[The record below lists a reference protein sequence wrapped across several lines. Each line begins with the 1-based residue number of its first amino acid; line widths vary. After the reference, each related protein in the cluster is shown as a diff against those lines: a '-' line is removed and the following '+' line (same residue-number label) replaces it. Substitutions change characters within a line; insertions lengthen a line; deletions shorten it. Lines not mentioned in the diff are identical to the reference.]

1 MRMFCMGN
9 ELFDTLEKRIENLL
23 MEYNSLKQE
32 ALLLRE
38 ENERLL
44 KEREGFKERV
54 DSIIRKLEGI

>member
-1 MRMFCMGN
+1 MGN

-23 MEYNSLKQE
+23 MEYKSLKQE

>member
-1 MRMFCMGN
+1 MGN

>member
-1 MRMFCMGN
+1 MGH
-9 ELFDTLEKRIENLL
+9 ELFDALEKRIESLL
-23 MEYNSLKQE
+23 VEYNSLKQE

>member
-1 MRMFCMGN
+1 MGH
-9 ELFDTLEKRIENLL
+9 ELFDALERRIESLL
-23 MEYNSLKQE
+23 LEYNSLKQE
-32 ALLLRE
+32 VLLLRE

>member
-1 MRMFCMGN
+1 MGH
-9 ELFDTLEKRIENLL
+9 ELFDALEKRIESLL
-23 MEYNSLKQE
+23 LEYNSLKQE
-32 ALLLRE
+32 VLLLRE

>member
-1 MRMFCMGN
+1 MSH
-9 ELFDTLEKRIENLL
+9 ELFDALEKKIESLL
-23 MEYNSLKQE
+23 LEYNSLKQE

>member
-1 MRMFCMGN
+1 MGN
-9 ELFDTLEKRIENLL
+9 ELFDALEKRIENLL

-44 KEREGFKERV
+44 KERDGFKERV